1 MTFNLSD
8 PPSCKILDESLCI
21 SKKLCCNKSKCKRII
36 CRDHSQI
43 IEEECVNEEE
53 ESLIQSFVNEEVDEH
68 PPVCYSSRVDPYT
81 TVKYTNLD
89 EELKLVEEQKC
100 FVSVGQLIKLVGT
113 TCRKAG

>member
-1 MTFNLSD
+1 MN
-8 PPSCKILDESLCI
+8 
-21 SKKLCCNKSKCKRII
+21 
-36 CRDHSQI
+36 
-43 IEEECVNEEE
+43 EE

-113 TCRKAG
+113 TCRKAGCGAVIRNITYHSNCGYVSKLTWICEKQHRYVILCA